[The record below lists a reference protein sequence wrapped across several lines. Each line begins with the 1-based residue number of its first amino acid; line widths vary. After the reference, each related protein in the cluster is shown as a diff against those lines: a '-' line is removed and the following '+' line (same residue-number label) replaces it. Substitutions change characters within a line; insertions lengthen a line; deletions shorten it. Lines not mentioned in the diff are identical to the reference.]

1 MDEATS
7 SLDIET
13 ESMILD
19 QLRILKKNKTI
30 ILITH
35 NPNTLKYC
43 DKIFKIND
51 GKIKK
56 LIVINKD
63 IRKMYT
69 KKSLLLN

>member
-19 QLRILKKNKTI
+19 QLRILKNKTI

-51 GKIKK
+51 GNKK
-56 LIVINKD
+56 N
-63 IRKMYT
+63 
-69 KKSLLLN
+69 

>member
-56 LIVINKD
+56 IN
-63 IRKMYT
+63 
-69 KKSLLLN
+69 SN

>member
-19 QLRILKKNKTI
+19 QLRILKNKTI

-35 NPNTLKYC
+35 NPNTFKYC

>member
-7 SLDIET
+7 SLDIKT

-19 QLRILKKNKTI
+19 QLKLLKKKKTI

-43 DKIFKIND
+43 DKIFRIKD
-51 GKIKK
+51 GK
-56 LIVINKD
+56 V
-63 IRKMYT
+63 RKI
-69 KKSLLLN
+69 